1 MSPARD
7 GAADVRLVSKVFVDD
22 VVLAAHQNPTGA
34 VVASWHRDQEVGLVL
49 QGLAVLAHN
58 MVEAQVQL
66 VEGEGLKDE

>member
-22 VVLAAHQNPTGA
+22 VVLAAHQNTTGA
-34 VVASWHRDQEVGLVL
+34 VTAPRHRDQEIGLVL

-66 VEGEGLKDE
+66 VEGEGLKGE